1 VGVPLKQVRD
11 LARHMGLPNW
21 SHAASP
27 CLRSRLAW
35 GVAASEAHL
44 RLVEQAELEVRRRVP
59 LQVRRLTD

>member
-1 VGVPLKQVRD
+1 
-11 LARHMGLPNW
+11 MGLPNW

-44 RLVEQAELEVRRRVP
+44 RLVEQAELEVRRRLP
-59 LQVRRLTD
+59 LQVRLYIVIYIM